1 MSGSRRHGAER
12 KTQGQGTAGY
22 LLPER
27 TRELKE
33 ITGGD
38 IACEIDWPSFQ
49 EDFSTLNFTDNVACH
64 RLNMALRM
72 ICIDDLGKEAAR
84 DGLHKVRISN
94 VKDKAG
100 RKRAF
105 EAGVLTMSGAY
116 AEGLSGA
123 FSDREI
129 RELMTAGL

>member
-1 MSGSRRHGAER
+1 MGLNEKR
-12 KTQGQGTAGY
+12 KVKELQDT

-27 TRELKE
+27 TRELRK

-38 IACEIDWPSFQ
+38 IVCEIDWPSLQ
-49 EDFSTLNFTDNVACH
+49 EDFSALNFTDIAACH